1 MAEREPSESPTGPQA
16 GRISQAD
23 IEVGRARIVRPD
35 GSHDADAVPD
45 LDDQQLQDLYRWM
58 VLERTFDERMV
69 SLQRRGE
76 LGTYASGRGQ
86 EASIVGSGY
95 ALEGDDWLLGT
106 GREAAAMLLRGVSI
120 RDLVLFWRGVGDA
133 AKFMAEENAM
143 IAISIGSQLPMTTG
157 AAWGMALDDAESVVA
172 AYFGDGATSTGT
184 FHEALNFAGVLGVP
198 AVFFCQN
205 NQYAISTPFEK
216 QTRAGTLAQRA
227 VGYGIEGIR
236 VDGNDV
242 LAVYEAMRE
251 ARALAR
257 GGTPAFVESVTYRM
271 DAHTTSDDPTRYRD
285 ESEVEEWERQDP
297 IDRYEAFLRSKGL
310 FDEVDRE
317 GIVEEVEAEFRA
329 GLEAADDYPEGDVEA
344 VFEYLYAELPPNL
357 EEQLAAFE
365 ALLEERPEIND
376 YIERRPKG

>member
-1 MAEREPSESPTGPQA
+1 MAEHEPSESPAGPRA

-23 IEVGRARIVRPD
+23 VEVGRARIVRPD
-35 GSHDADAVPD
+35 GSYDADAVPD
-45 LDDQQLQDLYRWM
+45 LDDEQLRDLYRWM

-95 ALEGDDWLLGT
+95 ALGDDDWLLGM

-120 RDLVLFWRGVGDA
+120 RDLVLFWRGVEDA

-157 AAWGMALDDAESVVA
+157 AAWGMALDGAESIVA

-184 FHEALNFAGVLGVP
+184 SHEALNFAGVLGVP

-257 GGTPAFVESVTYRM
+257 EGTPAFVESVTYRM

-317 GIVEEVEAEFRA
+317 GIVEEVEAEFEA
-329 GLEAADDYPEGDVEA
+329 GLKAADDYPEGDVEA
-344 VFEYLYAELPPNL
+344 VFEHLYAELPPNL

-365 ALLEERPEIND
+365 ALLEERPEIYD